1 MLKIEKIK
9 EKIKNFD
16 TDKCGEDLNCY
27 LSRIAANQN
36 YSADCYRE
44 SDLDCSECLRLSLLE
59 LLEEYKEEYK
69 EPIKLTQFEYEYLK
83 FAKAVEYNFIARDKN
98 NNLYLYSNKPWK
110 GELIWHCIDGNTPV
124 FAELF
129 KFVKW
134 ENESPMLI
142 EELLKCEVIENE

>member
-9 EKIKNFD
+9 EEILNFD
-16 TDKCGEDLNCY
+16 TDVTADEALSCWLHRITTNSSVNKHNC
-27 LSRIAANQN
+27 
-36 YSADCYRE
+36 SA
-44 SDLDCSECLRLSLLE
+44 LVCSECLRLSLLE
-59 LLEEYKEEYK
+59 LLKEYKEEYK
-69 EPIKLTQFEYEYLK
+69 KPIKLTRFEYEYLK
-83 FAKAVEYNFIARDKN
+83 FAKENGYNFIARDKN

-110 GELIWHCIDGNTPV
+110 AENDWDYEDRTTPV